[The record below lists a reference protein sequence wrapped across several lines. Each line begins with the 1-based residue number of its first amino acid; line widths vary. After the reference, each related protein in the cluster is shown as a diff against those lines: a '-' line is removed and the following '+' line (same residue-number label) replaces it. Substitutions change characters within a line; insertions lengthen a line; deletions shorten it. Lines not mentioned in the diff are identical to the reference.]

1 MHKIA
6 KIFLVLILLITV
18 FTGCV
23 SQSGAI
29 SSVTTFLR
37 VTEKNYSDDYKE
49 KWIVGYNS
57 SANEIDEVR
66 IMIEDVRVWNLIEVN
81 KEYFV
86 SYQGSKESGYVL
98 GQIEHVGDE
107 NTLR

>member
-1 MHKIA
+1 MYRTA
-6 KIFLVLILLITV
+6 KNFFVLILLTTV
-18 FTGCV
+18 FIGCTN
-23 SQSGAI
+23 QSGAI

-37 VTEKNYSDDYKE
+37 VTEKDYSDDYKE

-57 SANEIDEVR
+57 SANKVDEVR
-66 IMIEDVRVWNLIEVN
+66 IMIDDVRVWNLIEVN

-86 SYQGSKESGYVL
+86 SYQGSKKGGYVL

>member
-1 MHKIA
+1 MSKIA
-6 KIFLVLILLITV
+6 KTFFVLMLLITV
-18 FTGCV
+18 FTGCER
-23 SQSGAI
+23 QSDTI
-29 SSVTTFLR
+29 NSVATFLR
-37 VTEKNYSDDYKE
+37 VTEKDYSDDYKE

-57 SANEIDEVR
+57 SAQEIEEVQ
-66 IMIEDVRVWNLIEVN
+66 IEIEDARLWNLIEVN

-86 SYQGSKESGYVL
+86 SYQGSKEKGYGL